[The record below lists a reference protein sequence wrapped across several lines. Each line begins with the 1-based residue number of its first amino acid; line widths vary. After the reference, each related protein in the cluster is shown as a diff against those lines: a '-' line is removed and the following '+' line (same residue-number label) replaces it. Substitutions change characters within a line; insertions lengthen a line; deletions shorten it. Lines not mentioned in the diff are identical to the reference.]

1 MTPPSAPNHA
11 ATLCSCGGVTDRG
24 GSMDERPK
32 NRRSLKSFDLLEN
45 PFSVLGIE
53 PSASLEKI
61 ADAFDD
67 ALADGTAPE
76 SDLAAAREALV
87 SPRRRT
93 AAELSFLLDTNP
105 REVVAI
111 CAALKQRS
119 SPADLVRV
127 ADRLAPL
134 SKANLLAH
142 ISSQQPAN
150 ANLLFAL
157 VDAHARID
165 PTAVHAKLESTR
177 KAAGIVIPSIDNVR
191 DELHELFSSH
201 AKAALAGYPSSKA
214 SASPVEECTKRILVS
229 ADTDRIDALQGL
241 VRAFGQTIASELH
254 QMEEQI
260 RSAVE
265 LLRSRPSDISLIDP
279 IARSLRDWIK
289 LARPMVELDAHK
301 GRDEERARQ
310 LFNEVRGLSIDLAN
324 QHNSF
329 HVALSISNIAA
340 EVFLSLPRAAEQLKE
355 DLPILEERSAEA
367 LVIPLRMWIDELSKR
382 VIVKDLENGGFSN
395 SSVREAKELWIRFL
409 SAAKQTQHTKA
420 AELPWIFLRNLAI
433 DINNE
438 ENSPLAA
445 KAILEGLVRCA
456 HEVPPSEAVLSKIDE
471 DLREVR
477 RNVREKETIE
487 DIQAN
492 RITPALEGIYELL
505 KDPKSLDD
513 RVALTKLKEQLE
525 GKRTGRYFKWG
536 AFAVVGVIIL
546 YSSMSG
552 NPSPR
557 TNDGASRR
565 PPTDYPSRTDYPAP
579 NPPTQTVEPAIETKP
594 PLGSANV
601 FSQANIRYCRYQK
614 ARFETIEKD
623 LRNNGEISAFNALV
637 EDYNSRCGKF
647 QYRERDLQVV
657 TDEMSTKSEAL
668 AAEGRNVLL
677 GWRVRLSLQPPLATP
692 TAPSFPGAIPATG
705 PTPATPDPFRNSDSS
720 PPTAPIVDLLQLE
733 TAVNAQKRLGELGY
747 FRGPNNGAWGPQSRN
762 SLRSFKVANGL
773 TNDDAFD
780 AITTS
785 RLYSADATR
794 SAPSVK
800 LPAPNATLETPY
812 SPPAGATLSP
822 LNRQDATRIHTKLR
836 ELGFY
841 RANSNILWSAASRDA
856 LKEFKNRNEL
866 EPNDVWDAAT
876 ELRLMSA
883 IPAVAPDEMQAG
895 FAAATSGIWSIDLR
909 ACPGGVGGSDAL
921 ALTITPKRAE
931 TAGARCE
938 FGNVSGLGT
947 SWKTLGTCTVNG
959 ETRKANITLVR
970 TGDVLVWSSE
980 NGTTKYLQ
988 CPNWMRDK

>member
-1 MTPPSAPNHA
+1 M
-11 ATLCSCGGVTDRG
+11 G
-24 GSMDERPK
+24 ERPK
-32 NRRSLKSFDLLEN
+32 NRRSVKSFDLLEN

-53 PSASLEKI
+53 PTASLEKI

-67 ALADGTAPE
+67 ALTDRTAPE

-87 SPRRRT
+87 SPRQRT

-105 REVVAI
+105 RELAAI

-119 SPADLVRV
+119 SRADLVRV

-150 ANLLFAL
+150 ADLLFAL
-157 VDAHARID
+157 VDTHARID
-165 PTAVHAKLESTR
+165 PTTVHAKLESTR
-177 KAAGIVIPSIDNVR
+177 QAAGIVIPSIDNVR

-214 SASPVEECTKRILVS
+214 SASSVEECTKRILVS
-229 ADTDRIDALQGL
+229 ADSDRIDALEGL

-254 QMEEQI
+254 QIEEQI
-260 RSAVE
+260 RSAAE
-265 LLRSRPSDISLIDP
+265 IIRSRPSDISLIDP

-310 LFNEVRGLSIDLAN
+310 LFNEVRGLAIDLAN
-324 QHNSF
+324 QHDSF

-340 EVFLSLPRAAEQLKE
+340 EVFRSLPRAAEQLKE

-367 LVIPLRMWIDELSKR
+367 LVIPLRMWIDELSKW
-382 VIVKDLENGGFSN
+382 VIVKDLENGGFGN

-420 AELPWIFLRNLAI
+420 AELPWIFLRSLAI

-456 HEVPPSEAVLSKIDE
+456 HDFPPSEAVLDKINE

-477 RNVREKETIE
+477 RNIREKEMIE

-505 KDPKSLDD
+505 KDPKSSDD

-525 GKRTGRYFKWG
+525 GKRTGRCFKWG
-536 AFAVVGVIIL
+536 AFAIVGAIIL
-546 YSSMSG
+546 YANISG

-557 TNDGASRR
+557 TNYGNDS
-565 PPTDYPSRTDYPAP
+565 PPSRQSSTYSPNTSYLTP
-579 NPPTQTVEPAIETKP
+579 NPPSQTIQSLIETKP
-594 PLGSANV
+594 PLGSGNLL
-601 FSQANIRYCRYQK
+601 SQSNIRYCGYQEERLK
-614 ARFETIEKD
+614 AINKD
-623 LRNNGEISAFNALV
+623 LRNSQEVSAFNAV
-637 EDYNSRCGKF
+637 IDDYNSRCGNFK
-647 QYRERDLQVV
+647 YRGDDLQIV
-657 TDEMSTKSEAL
+657 TAEVSKKSEDL
-668 AAEGRNVLL
+668 AAEGRNILS
-677 GWRVRLSLQPPLATP
+677 GWRARPAVQSQLTTP
-692 TAPSFPGAIPATG
+692 IAPSFPTAIPPPPAISATQA
-705 PTPATPDPFRNSDSS
+705 TPATPDPSGNSDSS
-720 PPTAPIVDLLQLE
+720 SPTAPAMDLLQLE
-733 TAVNAQKRLGELGY
+733 TAINTQKRLGELGY

-773 TNDDAFD
+773 ANDDALD
-780 AITTS
+780 AITMS
-785 RLYSADATR
+785 RLYSADAPR

-800 LPAPNATLETPY
+800 LPAPNAALETSYP
-812 SPPAGATLSP
+812 PPAGATLNP
-822 LNRQDATRIHTKLR
+822 LNRQDATKIHTKLR

-841 RANSNILWSAASRDA
+841 RANSSILWSAMSRDA

-876 ELRLMSA
+876 EQRLMSA
-883 IPAVAPDEMQAG
+883 TPALAPEDVQAG
-895 FAAATSGIWSIDLR
+895 FAAATSGIWSVDLR

-921 ALTITPKRAE
+921 ALTVTPKRAE
-931 TAGARCE
+931 ADGARCE
-938 FGNVSGLGT
+938 FGNISGLGT

-970 TGDVLVWSSE
+970 AGDVLVWSSE
-980 NGTTKYLQ
+980 NGTTKYLR
-988 CPNWMRDK
+988 CPN